1 MRSPGDLFWLLADDV
16 DSLIAACP
24 VAVEELLVHGVP
36 PVPVGLRRPPGII
49 RVFITGRVPFAA
61 TTLRLV
67 RLSPHGQLAA
77 RLANGTRFSGWA
89 RTIRWGGPV
98 TERRGGVRDGT
109 GAFGTDVAGVGFPVA
124 RFGEVRRNS
133 SVGRGGVAPQACRL
147 VSGRGVAAGSLR
159 GGYGLAVAA
168 QVVGVFLARP
178 CLGVRLHA
186 ARCQWSARRHC
197 AVRHV
202 REHRRRRGVVLPR
215 CPGSLTSNSL
225 PGMVRAPV
233 H

>member
-1 MRSPGDLFWLLADDV
+1 MRSPGDLSGCFADDV

-98 TERRGGVRDGT
+98 TGRRGGVRDGT

-124 RFGEVRRNS
+124 RFGEVLTYQLRRT
-133 SVGRGGVAPQACRL
+133 RGCR
-147 VSGRGVAAGSLR
+147 AAGLQAGQRARRRGRVALR
-159 GGYGLAVAA
+159 RLWAGLAA

-178 CLGVRLHA
+178 CLGGRMLAVVSGPRAGIVLFGTFGSIAAGAGWFFPA
-186 ARCQWSARRHC
+186 AR
-197 AVRHV
+197 
-202 REHRRRRGVVLPR
+202 GVADL
-215 CPGSLTSNSL
+215 
-225 PGMVRAPV
+225 
-233 H
+233 